1 MSGHHVLMGS
11 AAVAFLV
18 MIAAS
23 QARAESIPG
32 SPDLAPPP
40 AAPASVCTASRDLGG
55 PTSCKP
61 APLWYEYA
69 HQDCVARGYPKVGE
83 IAYVDV
89 CWKGFRGVE
98 FTCCN

>member
-11 AAVAFLV
+11 AAFVFLI
-18 MIAAS
+18 MITAGP
-23 QARAESIPG
+23 ARAESIP
-32 SPDLAPPP
+32 SALDLAPPP
-40 AAPASVCTASRDLGG
+40 AAPASVCTASRYLGG
-55 PTSCKP
+55 PTSCKST
-61 APLWYEYA
+61 PLWYEYA

-89 CWKGFRGVE
+89 CWKGFRAVE